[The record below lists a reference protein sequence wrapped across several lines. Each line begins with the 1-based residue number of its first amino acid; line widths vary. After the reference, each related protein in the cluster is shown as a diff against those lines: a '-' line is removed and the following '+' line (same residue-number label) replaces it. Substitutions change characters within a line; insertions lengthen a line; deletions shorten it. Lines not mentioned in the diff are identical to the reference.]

1 MLIWAAVIN
10 GGLAP
15 PLIIMIVVIGN
26 DRRVMGSYT
35 NGWALNVGGVVA
47 ALVMTTAA
55 VALVWFS
62 ISAIHI

>member
-1 MLIWAAVIN
+1 
-10 GGLAP
+10 
-15 PLIIMIVVIGN
+15 VIGN